1 MSMRNNKVLQESEYC
16 ECLRLGTPSIQK
28 TVEEAKYWF
37 DTMLLKIKEHVD
49 ISLKNKTPN
58 TEIEFEINY
67 HFPIIDQ
74 DICRG
79 WHGYARGTYGYNRY
93 GKPKCKLNQ
102 FFANPGGRFDFGPYR
117 EIWFTPIQNLIKQFV
132 ESNNN

>member
-1 MSMRNNKVLQESEYC
+1 LKGGTTINKEKIFHNKRIAFYVDSNK
-16 ECLRLGTPSIQK
+16 SIIYSK
-28 TVEEAKYWF
+28 
-37 DTMLLKIKEHVD
+37 
-49 ISLKNKTPN
+49 
-58 TEIEFEINY
+58 
-67 HFPIIDQ
+67 
-74 DICRG
+74 G

-117 EIWFTPIQNLIKQFV
+117 EVWFTPIQNLIKQYI